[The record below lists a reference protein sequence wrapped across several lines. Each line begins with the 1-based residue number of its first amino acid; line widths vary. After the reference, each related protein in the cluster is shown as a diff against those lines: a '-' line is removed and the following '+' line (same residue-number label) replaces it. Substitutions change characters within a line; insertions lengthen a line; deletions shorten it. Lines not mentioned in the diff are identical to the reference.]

1 MKHDNTHELDHL
13 DLNNVSGGN
22 ITETAKDSK
31 FLTEIGVMNDGIS
44 EMRLTFGW
52 DSNSAAVDT
61 GWASIGITCVTVP
74 FDTNRYYLN
83 GKQITRKEALNYA
96 MKKTGNYINIT
107 DYLMP
112 YAS

>member
-1 MKHDNTHELDHL
+1 MKHINTYELDLL
-13 DLNNVSGGN
+13 DLDTVTGGN
-22 ITETAKDSK
+22 ISETAKDSQ

-52 DSNSAAVDT
+52 DSKSAAVDA
-61 GWASIGITCVTVP
+61 GWASIGIVCVTVP

-83 GKQITRKEALNYA
+83 GKQIGRKAALNYA
-96 MKKTGNYINIT
+96 MQKTGKYIRIT

>member
-1 MKHDNTHELDHL
+1 MKHINTYELDLL
-13 DLNNVSGGN
+13 DLDTVTGGN
-22 ITETAKDSK
+22 ISETAKDSQ

-44 EMRLTFGW
+44 EMRLTFAW
-52 DSNSAAVDT
+52 DSNSAAVDA
-61 GWASIGITCVTVP
+61 GWASIGIVCVTVP

-83 GKQITRKEALNYA
+83 GKQIGRKAALNYA
-96 MKKTGNYINIT
+96 MQKTGKYIRIT